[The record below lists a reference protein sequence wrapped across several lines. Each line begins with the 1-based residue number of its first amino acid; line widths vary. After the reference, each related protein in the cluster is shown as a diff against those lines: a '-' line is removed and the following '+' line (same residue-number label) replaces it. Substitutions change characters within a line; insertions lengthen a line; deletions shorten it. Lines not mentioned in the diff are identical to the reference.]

1 MLHSGR
7 QNIEQYGPKKFIEY
21 LAKIFNS
28 NPKKLKIYF
37 SPYAL
42 NYRIYK
48 LDNMLLSEAAKTQLA
63 KAGILLEN
71 IIDYKA
77 NTVDS
82 INLPSYSSG
91 DKTQRFAIVV
101 KQTQ

>member
-1 MLHSGR
+1 
-7 QNIEQYGPKKFIEY
+7 
-21 LAKIFNS
+21 
-28 NPKKLKIYF
+28 
-37 SPYAL
+37 
-42 NYRIYK
+42 
-48 LDNMLLSEAAKTQLA
+48 MLLSEAAKAQLA